1 MADSKTPL
9 TMSDGLTQINQVIA
23 AMQMSPDADQEFLSD
38 LQSVI
43 LAKVHAPQQQQG
55 QQGQGQSPQG
65 QSPAG
70 SPVTGPGGPA
80 GASQPGSG
88 QPPMP
93 GQNQLS
99 GPQAAP
105 GQGVM
110 PQPGG
115 GMQDPDELR
124 RFLSTRTGS

>member
-1 MADSKTPL
+1 
-9 TMSDGLTQINQVIA
+9 MSDGLTQINTTIA
-23 AMQMSPDADQEFLSD
+23 AMQMSPDADQEFLQD
-38 LQSVI
+38 LQHVV
-43 LAKVHAPQQQQG
+43 LAKVHAPMQQQG
-55 QQGQGQSPQG
+55 QQGPGQGQPGSQPQG

-70 SPVTGPGGPA
+70 PPVTGPGGPA
-80 GASQPGSG
+80 GASPSPGG
-88 QPPMP
+88 QPPTP